1 MENGISS
8 IRYRKVQV
16 LALKSVW
23 KGNILLTRTGK
34 SSAIILHFILS
45 VQKMAENDR
54 NFKAIVLSIIKLNSN
69 SSSTST
75 FLSLYLEIN
84 MTYTLHT
91 QSI

>member
-1 MENGISS
+1 MALKGVFGKEVCVDKN
-8 IRYRKVQV
+8 RKVI
-16 LALKSVW
+16 SYY
-23 KGNILLTRTGK
+23 
-34 SSAIILHFILS
+34 SAFPIGCA
-45 VQKMAENDR
+45 KDGGEGP

-75 FLSLYLEIN
+75 LLSLYLKIN

>member
-1 MENGISS
+1 M
-8 IRYRKVQV
+8 
-16 LALKSVW
+16 
-23 KGNILLTRTGK
+23 LTRTGK
-34 SSAIILHFILS
+34 PSVIILHFLLA
-45 VQKMAENDR
+45 VQKMAEKDW

-75 FLSLYLEIN
+75 LLSLYLKIN